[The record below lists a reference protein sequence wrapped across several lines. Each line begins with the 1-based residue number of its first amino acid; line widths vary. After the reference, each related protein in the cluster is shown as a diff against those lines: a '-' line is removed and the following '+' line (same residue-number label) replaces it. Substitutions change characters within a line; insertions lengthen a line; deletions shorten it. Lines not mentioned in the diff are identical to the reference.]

1 LLAHGLVRLKTRVLV
16 TDERTVKASNPSS
29 GRVAWL
35 VTAVLLTAMT
45 VMTLVGSF
53 GDASWEQPTLLFTLV
68 TVSAAICI
76 AGATL
81 VIAIA
86 DRREMA
92 EIGLLGTALMA
103 ASVMPLVHGLATP
116 GVLYGET
123 AAFRTAAFLSLPV
136 AVAVAAPLL
145 RPHSAFGRWAAARWR
160 DWTLLSLLGV
170 FVLGSIVVFFPDA
183 IEAPAASD
191 PLTIAVTLAMV
202 VAIGTISRR
211 QLRYYGL
218 GGQSANLMASLSL
231 LALVGTALLP
241 LTDSPYSPGFW
252 WLHLSGALGVIGVCV
267 GLVVSKSFSRSAH
280 DLLGPVLARDPLVAF
295 ELGLSPVV
303 HQFVASLEDK
313 DTLTRD
319 HVVRTAEM
327 ALRVGERF
335 RLSGRELRDLG
346 LAALLHDVGKLNIP
360 DEILTKPAA
369 LTAEEYE
376 IVKRH
381 TIDGQ
386 AMLKAESTL
395 ASVAPIVRSHH
406 ERVDGRGYPDGLMGK
421 DIPLASRII
430 AVCDALDAMTHDRQY
445 RAGMPV
451 KMAFAVLHEHADTQW
466 DAAVIE
472 QVMAVLP
479 SMPAISGLDE
489 VGRHERGTDAAVPDD
504 IGALLVAVDVEI

>member
-1 LLAHGLVRLKTRVLV
+1 
-16 TDERTVKASNPSS
+16 
-29 GRVAWL
+29 
-35 VTAVLLTAMT
+35 
-45 VMTLVGSF
+45 
-53 GDASWEQPTLLFTLV
+53 
-68 TVSAAICI
+68 
-76 AGATL
+76 
-81 VIAIA
+81 
-86 DRREMA
+86 
-92 EIGLLGTALMA
+92 
-103 ASVMPLVHGLATP
+103 
-116 GVLYGET
+116 
-123 AAFRTAAFLSLPV
+123 
-136 AVAVAAPLL
+136 
-145 RPHSAFGRWAAARWR
+145 
-160 DWTLLSLLGV
+160 V
-170 FVLGSIVVFFPDA
+170 FILGSVVVFFPDA
-183 IEAPAASD
+183 IAAPAASD
-191 PLTIAVTLAMV
+191 PLTIAVTLVMV
-202 VAIGTISRR
+202 AAIGSISRR
-211 QLRYYGL
+211 QLRYFGL
-218 GGQSANLMASLSL
+218 GGQSANLIASLSL

-241 LTDSPYSPGFW
+241 LTDNDYSPGFW
-252 WLHLSGALGVIGVCV
+252 WLHLTGALGVIGVCI

-381 TIDGQ
+381 TVDGQ
-386 AMLKAESTL
+386 AMLRAESTL

-406 ERVDGRGYPDGLMGK
+406 ERVDGRGYPDGLVGK

-445 RAGMPV
+445 RTGMPV
-451 KMAFAVLHEHADTQW
+451 KMAFAVLHEHSNTQW

-489 VGRHERGTDAAVPDD
+489 VGRHERTDAHPVPDD
-504 IGALLVAVDVEI
+504 IGALLVAVDAEI